1 MKAYSEGGEGTSV
14 RFDVPERSRKDGGGK
29 VKVIWMCHPLLVRSW
44 QPGRLL
50 HALTKAAGPSRGE
63 HVRLP
68 GYGSCWSENSGK
80 ARVGAVGEM

>member
-1 MKAYSEGGEGTSV
+1 MGRRIV
-14 RFDVPERSRKDGGGK
+14 RFDVLERFRKDDGGELRE
-29 VKVIWMCHPLLVRSW
+29 IWVSHSLLVRSW

-68 GYGSCWSENSGK
+68 GYGRSRSENIGK
-80 ARVGAVGEM
+80 ARGNGDGDG

>member
-1 MKAYSEGGEGTSV
+1 MGGTIV
-14 RFDVPERSRKDGGGK
+14 RLDVPERFRKDVGGE
-29 VKVIWMCHPLLVRSW
+29 VREMLVSRSLLVRSW

-68 GYGSCWSENSGK
+68 GYG
-80 ARVGAVGEM
+80 

>member
-1 MKAYSEGGEGTSV
+1 M
-14 RFDVPERSRKDGGGK
+14 RFDVPERFRKDNGGK
-29 VKVIWMCHPLLVRSW
+29 VKEIWMSRPLLVRSW

-68 GYGSCWSENSGK
+68 GYGSSWSDNLSK
-80 ARVGAVGEM
+80 AREGGEGKIKEAGIPVTK

>member
-1 MKAYSEGGEGTSV
+1 MKMDVVERFRKDVGGEV
-14 RFDVPERSRKDGGGK
+14 REILVS
-29 VKVIWMCHPLLVRSW
+29 HSLLVRSW

-68 GYGSCWSENSGK
+68 GYGLSRSENVGKERGSGE
-80 ARVGAVGEM
+80 GEV